1 MPRIKADSVA
11 EHKTVIRR
19 RLLDASMTL
28 FSELGY
34 EATTFA
40 DLAAEADIGRTTIY
54 EYFSDKEDL
63 LASLVEEELPQ
74 TIGEML
80 GRLPEASGTD
90 RLVALAREMVAFIAL
105 DPTLGLLLHREVPKL
120 NQQARVRVERAHL
133 DLIHEFVSL
142 IRGGVERGELRELPL
157 DVLGRLV
164 QDIIMSGA
172 KVLID
177 AEDPL
182 ARMDEVTDAVVE
194 VLLHGIAR

>member
-1 MPRIKADSVA
+1 MPRIQAESVA
-11 EHKTVIRR
+11 EHKLVIRR
-19 RLLDASMTL
+19 RLLDASMAL
-28 FSELGY
+28 FSEIGY

-74 TIGEML
+74 TISEML
-80 GRLPEASGTD
+80 ARLPDGSGTD
-90 RLVALAREMVAFIAL
+90 RLVALARELVEL
-105 DPTLGLLLHREVPKL
+105 LLLHREVPKL
-120 NQQARVRVERAHL
+120 NQEARVRVERAHL

-142 IRGGVERGELRELPL
+142 IRGGVERGELRELPV

-177 AEDPL
+177 APDPK
-182 ARMDEVTDAVVE
+182 ARMEEVTDAVVDI
-194 VLLHGIAR
+194 LLHGIQR

>member
-1 MPRIKADSVA
+1 MPRIQAESVA
-11 EHKTVIRR
+11 EHKAIIRR

-34 EATTFA
+34 EATTFG
-40 DLAAEADIGRTTIY
+40 DLAAEADVGRTTIY
-54 EYFSDKEDL
+54 EYFTDKEDL

-80 GRLPEASGTD
+80 ERLPEGSGTD
-90 RLVALAREMVAFIAL
+90 RLVALARAMVEFIAL

-120 NQQARVRVERAHL
+120 NQEARVRVERAHL
-133 DLIHEFVSL
+133 ELIHEFVSL
-142 IRGGVERGELRELPL
+142 IRGGVARGELRELPL

-177 AEDPL
+177 AEDPH
-182 ARMDEVTDAVVE
+182 ARMEEVTDAVVE
-194 VLLHGIAR
+194 VLLHGIER

>member
-1 MPRIKADSVA
+1 MPRIQAESVA
-11 EHKTVIRR
+11 EHKAIIRR

-34 EATTFA
+34 EATTFG
-40 DLAAEADIGRTTIY
+40 DLAAEADVGRTTIY

-80 GRLPEASGTD
+80 ERLPEGSGTD
-90 RLVALAREMVAFIAL
+90 RLVALARAMVEFIAL

-120 NQQARVRVERAHL
+120 NQEARVRVERAHL
-133 DLIHEFVSL
+133 ELIHEFVSL
-142 IRGGVERGELRELPL
+142 IRGGVARGELRELPL

-177 AEDPL
+177 AEDPH
-182 ARMDEVTDAVVE
+182 ARMEEVTDAVVE
-194 VLLHGIAR
+194 VLLHGIER

>member
-1 MPRIKADSVA
+1 MPRIQADSVA
-11 EHKTVIRR
+11 EHKAVIRR

-40 DLAAEADIGRTTIY
+40 DLAAEADVGRTTIY

-63 LASLVEEELPQ
+63 LASLVEAELPQ
-74 TIGEML
+74 TIDEML
-80 GRLPEASGTD
+80 SRLPDGSGTD
-90 RLVALAREMVAFIAL
+90 RLVALARAMVEFIAL

-120 NQQARVRVERAHL
+120 NQEARVRVERAHL

-142 IRGGVERGELRELPL
+142 IRGGVERGELRDLPL

-177 AEDPL
+177 AKDPH

-194 VLLHGIAR
+194 VLLHGIAN

>member
-1 MPRIKADSVA
+1 MPRIQADSVA
-11 EHKTVIRR
+11 EHKAVIRR

-34 EATTFA
+34 EATTFG
-40 DLAAEADIGRTTIY
+40 DLAAEADVGRTTIY

-80 GRLPEASGTD
+80 ERLPDGSGTD
-90 RLVALAREMVAFIAL
+90 RLVALARAMVEFIAL

-120 NQQARVRVERAHL
+120 NQEARVRVERAHL

-142 IRGGVERGELRELPL
+142 IRGGVERGELRDLPL

-177 AEDPL
+177 AKDPH

-194 VLLHGIAR
+194 VLLHGIAT